1 MHKYLLLLVMM
12 MGTLNADSIV
22 HDAWLRQH
30 IKRFEGV
37 RYKQYRCSA
46 GHRTIGIGYNIDSKS
61 AAQLA
66 RDLLAIGEVD
76 FNTELSVPQV
86 QMLLTRSIQRA
97 QADAVIWFPDLHD
110 LPLDVKRAIVDLSF
124 NIGRT
129 KLSKF
134 VRLRAALS
142 RRDWVAASDEM
153 MDSRWYRQV
162 GLRAV
167 VLVEMVRTCDEQ

>member
-1 MHKYLLLLVMM
+1 
-12 MGTLNADSIV
+12 
-22 HDAWLRQH
+22 
-30 IKRFEGV
+30 
-37 RYKQYRCSA
+37 
-46 GHRTIGIGYNIDSKS
+46 
-61 AAQLA
+61 
-66 RDLLAIGEVD
+66 
-76 FNTELSVPQV
+76 
-86 QMLLTRSIQRA
+86 MLLTRSIQRA